1 MADDPFR
8 IRDHV
13 ANFDEIVGDIRA
25 RSLATRRT
33 VAMEAN
39 IAYGTGP
46 GETLDIFLPN
56 NTGSDMPIHMFIHG
70 GYWRMFSKEDYSC
83 VAETITRAGAVAAI
97 VDYSLM
103 PGARMEVL
111 VGQVVKAKAFL
122 LAHADR
128 FGATPE
134 RFSVSGHSAGAHL
147 ATFLFH
153 RSPAPSG
160 VVAAFLLGGLYDL
173 KPLQTSFL
181 RDEIALSDEEVR
193 RFTPVRHQ
201 HDPATRVAILTG
213 ELETEPFKVQANAF
227 RDILAVQG
235 LAARASLITGGN
247 HMSTVRD
254 LSVVGTSVAAAL
266 HALIA
271 NNASESHGAMH
282 SPRRSRGT
290 AQRKS

>member
-1 MADDPFR
+1 VAADPFR

-13 ANFDEIVGDIRA
+13 ADFDEIVADIRA

-33 VAMEAN
+33 VPMEAN

-46 GETLDIFLPN
+46 HEALDIFLPN
-56 NTGSDMPIHMFIHG
+56 SAGSDMPIHMFIHG

-83 VAETITRAGAVAAI
+83 VAETITGAGAVAAI

-103 PGARMEVL
+103 PGARMDVL
-111 VGQVVKAKAFL
+111 VGQVLKAKAFL
-122 LAHADR
+122 LTHADR
-128 FGATPE
+128 FGATSK

-173 KPLQTSFL
+173 EPLQMSFL
-181 RDEIALSDEEVR
+181 RDEIALSDEEVQ
-193 RFTPVRHQ
+193 RFTPMHHE
-201 HDPATRVAILTG
+201 HDSATRVAIVTG
-213 ELETEPFKVQANAF
+213 ELETDPFKIQANAF
-227 RDILAVQG
+227 RDILASQRLDV
-235 LAARASLITGGN
+235 RASQVADGH

-254 LSVVGTSVAAAL
+254 LAAAGTPMAAAL
-266 HALIA
+266 HAFIA
-271 NNASESHGAMH
+271 TSGGS
-282 SPRRSRGT
+282 
-290 AQRKS
+290 

>member
-1 MADDPFR
+1 MAADPFR

-13 ANFDEIVGDIRA
+13 ADFDAIVGDIRA

-39 IAYGTGP
+39 VAYGTAP

-56 NTGSDMPIHMFIHG
+56 SAGSDMPIHMFIHG

-83 VAETITRAGAVAAI
+83 VAETITGAGAVAAI

-103 PGARMEVL
+103 PGARMDVL
-111 VGQVVKAKAFL
+111 VGQVLKAKAFL
-122 LAHADR
+122 LAHAAR
-128 FGATPE
+128 FDATSE

-173 KPLQTSFL
+173 QPLQTSFL

-193 RFTPVRHQ
+193 RFTPMRHE
-201 HDPATRVAILTG
+201 HDPATRVAIMTG
-213 ELETEPFKVQANAF
+213 EQETGPFKIQADAF
-227 RDILAVQG
+227 RDILAAQG
-235 LAARASLITGGN
+235 LDVRASQVADGN

-254 LSVVGTSVAAAL
+254 LAVAGTPVAAAL
-266 HALIA
+266 RTYIA
-271 NNASESHGAMH
+271 HNANEE
-282 SPRRSRGT
+282 PKRYT
-290 AQRKS
+290 FP

>member
-1 MADDPFR
+1 MAADPFR

-13 ANFDEIVGDIRA
+13 ADFDDIVGDIRA
-25 RSLATRRT
+25 RSRATRRT

-39 IAYGTGP
+39 VAYGTGP
-46 GETLDIFLPN
+46 GETLDIFLPKS
-56 NTGSDMPIHMFIHG
+56 TGSDMPIHMFIHG

-83 VAETITRAGAVAAI
+83 VAETITGAGAIAAI

-103 PGARMEVL
+103 PMARMDVL
-111 VGQVVKAKAFL
+111 VGQVLKAKAFL

-128 FGATPE
+128 FGATSK

-153 RSPAPSG
+153 RSPTPSG

-173 KPLQTSFL
+173 EPLQTSFL

-193 RFTPVRHQ
+193 RFTPMRHE
-201 HDPATRVAILTG
+201 HDPATRVAIMTG
-213 ELETEPFKVQANAF
+213 EQETGPFKIQASAF
-227 RDILAVQG
+227 RVILAAQG
-235 LAARASLITGGN
+235 LDVRASQVADGN

-254 LSVVGTSVAAAL
+254 LAVGGSPVAAAMR
-266 HALIA
+266 AFIA
-271 NNASESHGAMH
+271 NNASEE
-282 SPRRSRGT
+282 PKRYT
-290 AQRKS
+290 FP

>member
-1 MADDPFR
+1 MAADPFR

-13 ANFDEIVGDIRA
+13 SDFDEIVGDIRA

-33 VAMEAN
+33 VTMEAS

-46 GETLDIFLPN
+46 GETLDIFLPDN
-56 NTGSDMPIHMFIHG
+56 PSLDMPIHMFIHG

-83 VAETITRAGAVAAI
+83 VAETITGAGAVAAI

-103 PGARMEVL
+103 PGARMDVL
-111 VGQVVKAKAFL
+111 IGQVVKAKAFL

-128 FGATPE
+128 FGATPK

-153 RSPAPSG
+153 RAPAPSS

-173 KPLQTSFL
+173 EPLQTSFL
-181 RDEIALSDEEVR
+181 SNEIALSDEEVR
-193 RFTPVRHQ
+193 RFTPMRHE
-201 HDPATRVAILTG
+201 HDPATRVALMTG
-213 ELETEPFKVQANAF
+213 ELETAPFKSQANAF
-227 RDILAVQG
+227 RDVLAAQG
-235 LAARASLITGGN
+235 LEVLATYAADGN

-254 LSVVGTSVAAAL
+254 LAVAGTPVAAAL
-266 HALIA
+266 RALIA
-271 NNASESHGAMH
+271 NDADEEPKQST
-282 SPRRSRGT
+282 SPDRRFS
-290 AQRKS
+290 

>member
-1 MADDPFR
+1 MAADPFR

-13 ANFDEIVGDIRA
+13 AGFDAIVGDIRA
-25 RSLATRRT
+25 RSLVTRRT

-39 IAYGTGP
+39 VAYGTAP
-46 GETLDIFLPN
+46 GETLDIFLPKSA
-56 NTGSDMPIHMFIHG
+56 GSDIQIHMLIHC

-83 VAETITRAGAVAAI
+83 VAETITGAGAVAAI

-103 PGARMEVL
+103 PTARMDVL
-111 VGQVVKAKAFL
+111 VGQVLKAKAFL

-128 FGATPE
+128 FGATSK

-173 KPLQTSFL
+173 EPLQTSFL

-193 RFTPVRHQ
+193 RFTPMHHE
-201 HDPATRVAILTG
+201 HDPATRVAIMTG
-213 ELETEPFKVQANAF
+213 ELETDPFKIQANAF
-227 RDILAVQG
+227 RDILAAQG
-235 LAARASLITGGN
+235 LEVRASKVTDGN

-254 LSVVGTSVAAAL
+254 LAVAGTPAAAAL
-266 HALIA
+266 RALIA
-271 NNASESHGAMH
+271 NNAGEE
-282 SPRRSRGT
+282 PKRYT
-290 AQRKS
+290 FP

>member
-1 MADDPFR
+1 MAADPFR

-13 ANFDEIVGDIRA
+13 ADFDEIVGDIRA

-39 IAYGTGP
+39 IAYGAGP

-56 NTGSDMPIHMFIHG
+56 SAGSNMPIHMFIHG

-83 VAETITRAGAVAAI
+83 VAETITGAGAVAAI

-103 PGARMEVL
+103 PGARLDAL
-111 VGQVVKAKAFL
+111 VGQVLKAKAFL

-128 FGATPE
+128 FGATSK

-173 KPLQTSFL
+173 EPLQTSFL

-193 RFTPVRHQ
+193 RFTPMHHE
-201 HDPATRVAILTG
+201 HDPATRVAIMTG
-213 ELETEPFKVQANAF
+213 ELETDPFKMQANEF
-227 RDILAVQG
+227 REILAAQRLDV
-235 LAARASLITGGN
+235 RASQVANGN

-254 LSVVGTSVAAAL
+254 LAVAGTAVATAL
-266 HALIA
+266 RAFIA
-271 NNASESHGAMH
+271 NNASAE
-282 SPRRSRGT
+282 PKRYT
-290 AQRKS
+290 FP

>member
-1 MADDPFR
+1 LAADPFR

-13 ANFDEIVGDIRA
+13 AGFDEIVGDIRA
-25 RSLATRRT
+25 RSFSTRRT

-39 IAYGTGP
+39 VAYGREA

-56 NTGSDMPIHMFIHG
+56 GAGLDRPIHMFIHG

-83 VAETITRAGAVAAI
+83 IAETVTRAGAVAAI

-103 PGARMEVL
+103 PMARMEVL
-111 VGQVVKAKAFL
+111 VGQVLKAKAFL

-128 FGATPE
+128 FGANPE

-147 ATFLFH
+147 ATFLFN
-153 RSPAPSG
+153 RMVAPSG
-160 VVAAFLLGGLYDL
+160 VVGAFLLGGLYDL

-193 RFTPVRHQ
+193 RFTPMHRE
-201 HDPATRVAILTG
+201 HDPATRVAIMTG
-213 ELETEPFKVQANAF
+213 ELETCPFKLQANAF
-227 RDILAVQG
+227 RDILAAQG
-235 LAARASLITGGN
+235 LEVRTLHVADGD
-247 HMSTVRD
+247 HMSTIRD
-254 LSVVGTSVAAAL
+254 LSVVGTPVAAAL

-271 NNASESHGAMH
+271 NDASGI
-282 SPRRSRGT
+282 P
-290 AQRKS
+290 Q

>member
-1 MADDPFR
+1 MAADPFR

-13 ANFDEIVGDIRA
+13 AGFDEIVGDIRA

-39 IAYGTGP
+39 VAYGSEP

-56 NTGSDMPIHMFIHG
+56 NAGSDMPIHMFIHG

-83 VAETITRAGAVAAI
+83 VAETVTGAGAVAAI
-97 VDYSLM
+97 VDYSVM
-103 PGARMEVL
+103 PTARMDVL
-111 VGQVVKAKAFL
+111 VGQVLKAKSFL

-128 FGATPE
+128 FGATPR

-153 RSPAPSG
+153 RSLAPSG
-160 VVAAFLLGGLYDL
+160 VIAAFLLGGLYDL
-173 KPLQTSFL
+173 EPLQTSFL

-193 RFTPVRHQ
+193 RFTPMRQ
-201 HDPATRVAILTG
+201 EHDPATRVAIMTG
-213 ELETEPFKVQANAF
+213 ELETNPFKIQANAF
-227 RDILAVQG
+227 RDTLAAQG
-235 LAARASLITGGN
+235 LEVRASHVVDGD

-254 LSVVGTSVAAAL
+254 LAVHGTPMAAVLRAF
-266 HALIA
+266 IA
-271 NNASESHGAMH
+271 TSGGS
-282 SPRRSRGT
+282 
-290 AQRKS
+290 

>member
-1 MADDPFR
+1 MAADPFR

-13 ANFDEIVGDIRA
+13 AGFDEIVGDIRA

-39 IAYGTGP
+39 VAYGSEP

-56 NTGSDMPIHMFIHG
+56 NAGSDMPIHMFIHG

-83 VAETITRAGAVAAI
+83 VAETVTGAGAVAAI
-97 VDYSLM
+97 VDYSVM
-103 PGARMEVL
+103 PTARMDVL
-111 VGQVVKAKAFL
+111 VGQVLKAKSFL

-128 FGATPE
+128 FGATPR

-153 RSPAPSG
+153 RSLAPSG
-160 VVAAFLLGGLYDL
+160 VIAAFLLGGLYDL
-173 KPLQTSFL
+173 EPLQTSFL

-193 RFTPVRHQ
+193 RFTPMRQ
-201 HDPATRVAILTG
+201 EHDPATRVAIMTG
-213 ELETEPFKVQANAF
+213 ELETNPFKIQANAF
-227 RDILAVQG
+227 RDTLAAQG
-235 LAARASLITGGN
+235 LEVRASHVVDGD

-254 LSVVGTSVAAAL
+254 LAVHCTPMAAVLRAFIATSGG
-266 HALIA
+266 
-271 NNASESHGAMH
+271 S
-282 SPRRSRGT
+282 
-290 AQRKS
+290 

>member
-1 MADDPFR
+1 MAADPFR

-13 ANFDEIVGDIRA
+13 SDFDEIVADIRA

-33 VAMEAN
+33 VTMEAN

-56 NTGSDMPIHMFIHG
+56 EARCDMPIHMFIHG

-83 VAETITRAGAVAAI
+83 VAETITGAGAVAAI

-103 PGARMEVL
+103 PGARMDVL
-111 VGQVVKAKAFL
+111 VGQILKAKAFL

-128 FGATPE
+128 FGATPNQ
-134 RFSVSGHSAGAHL
+134 FSVSGHSAGAHL

-153 RSPAPSG
+153 VSRVPSG
-160 VVAAFLLGGLYDL
+160 VIAAFLLGGLYDL

-193 RFTPVRHQ
+193 RFTPMRHE
-201 HDPATRVAILTG
+201 HDPATRVAIMTG
-213 ELETEPFKVQANAF
+213 EQETDPFKIQANAF
-227 RDILAVQG
+227 RDVLAAQG
-235 LAARASLITGGN
+235 LEVRASHAPDGN

-254 LSVVGTSVAAAL
+254 LAVAGTPVAAAL
-266 HALIA
+266 RAAIA
-271 NNASESHGAMH
+271 NNAGEEL
-282 SPRRSRGT
+282 RGST
-290 AQRKS
+290 IPWPLAISGS

>member
-1 MADDPFR
+1 MAADPFR

-13 ANFDEIVGDIRA
+13 ADFDAIVGDIRA

-39 IAYGTGP
+39 IAYGDRP

-56 NTGSDMPIHMFIHG
+56 RAGSNMPIHMFIHG

-83 VAETITRAGAVAAI
+83 VADTITGAGAVAAI

-103 PGARMEVL
+103 PGARMDVL
-111 VGQVVKAKAFL
+111 VGQVLKAKAFL

-128 FGATPE
+128 FGATSK

-160 VVAAFLLGGLYDL
+160 VVAAFLLGGLYEL
-173 KPLQTSFL
+173 EPLQTSFL

-193 RFTPVRHQ
+193 RFTPMHHE
-201 HDPATRVAILTG
+201 HDPATRVAIMTG
-213 ELETEPFKVQANAF
+213 EQETGPFKIQANAF
-227 RDILAVQG
+227 RDILAAQG
-235 LAARASLITGGN
+235 LEVRASQVADGN

-254 LSVVGTSVAAAL
+254 LAVAGTAVATAL
-266 HALIA
+266 RAFIA
-271 NNASESHGAMH
+271 NNASAE
-282 SPRRSRGT
+282 PKRYT
-290 AQRKS
+290 FP

>member
-1 MADDPFR
+1 MAADPFR

-13 ANFDEIVGDIRA
+13 ADFDAIVGDIRA

-39 IAYGTGP
+39 IAYGDRL
-46 GETLDIFLPN
+46 GETLDIFLPDSA
-56 NTGSDMPIHMFIHG
+56 GSDMPIHMFIHG

-83 VAETITRAGAVAAI
+83 VAETITGAGAVAAI

-103 PGARMEVL
+103 PTARMDVL
-111 VGQVVKAKAFL
+111 VGQVLKAKSFL

-128 FGATPE
+128 FGATSK

-173 KPLQTSFL
+173 EPLQRSFL

-193 RFTPVRHQ
+193 RFTPLRHV
-201 HDPATRVAILTG
+201 HDPATRVAIMTG
-213 ELETEPFKVQANAF
+213 GLETNPFKVQANAF
-227 RDILAVQG
+227 RDTLFDQG
-235 LAARASLITGGN
+235 LEVRASHVADGD

-254 LSVVGTSVAAAL
+254 LAVIGTPMAAAL
-266 HALIA
+266 RAFIVT
-271 NNASESHGAMH
+271 SG
-282 SPRRSRGT
+282 RS
-290 AQRKS
+290 

>member
-1 MADDPFR
+1 VTADPFR

-13 ANFDEIVGDIRA
+13 AGFDDIVDDIRT
-25 RSLATRRT
+25 RSIATRRT

-39 IAYGTGP
+39 VAYGREP

-56 NTGSDMPIHMFIHG
+56 GTGSDMPIHMFIHG

-83 VAETITRAGAVAAI
+83 VAETVTRAGAVAAI

-103 PGARMEVL
+103 PMARMDVL
-111 VGQVVKAKAFL
+111 IGQVLNAKAFL

-128 FGATPE
+128 FGATPS

-147 ATFLFH
+147 ATFLFN
-153 RSPAPSG
+153 RSVAPSG
-160 VVAAFLLGGLYDL
+160 VTAAFLLGGLYDL

-193 RFTPVRHQ
+193 RFTPMRRE
-201 HDPATRVAILTG
+201 HDPATRVAIMTG
-213 ELETEPFKVQANAF
+213 ELETNPFKIQANAF
-227 RDILAVQG
+227 RDVLAAQG
-235 LAARASLITGGN
+235 LEVRASHVADGD

-254 LSVVGTSVAAAL
+254 LAVFGTPVAAAL
-266 HALIA
+266 HAFIA
-271 NNASESHGAMH
+271 NDASEK
-282 SPRRSRGT
+282 PR
-290 AQRKS
+290 

>member
-1 MADDPFR
+1 MAADPFR

-13 ANFDEIVGDIRA
+13 PDFDEIVGDIRA

-33 VAMEAN
+33 VTMEAN

-46 GETLDIFLPN
+46 GETLDIFLPDN
-56 NTGSDMPIHMFIHG
+56 ASADMPIHMFIHG

-83 VAETITRAGAVAAI
+83 VAETITGAGAVAAI

-103 PGARMEVL
+103 PGARMDVL

-128 FGATPE
+128 FGATPK

-153 RSPAPSG
+153 RAPAPSS

-173 KPLQTSFL
+173 EPLQTSFL
-181 RDEIALSDEEVR
+181 SNEIALSDEEVR
-193 RFTPVRHQ
+193 RFTPMRHE
-201 HDPATRVAILTG
+201 HDPATRVALMTG
-213 ELETEPFKVQANAF
+213 ELETAPFKIQANAF
-227 RDILAVQG
+227 TDVLAAQG
-235 LAARASLITGGN
+235 LEVLATYAADGN

-254 LSVVGTSVAAAL
+254 LAVAGTPVAAAL
-266 HALIA
+266 RGLIA
-271 NNASESHGAMH
+271 NDAG
-282 SPRRSRGT
+282 RL
-290 AQRKS
+290 

>member
-1 MADDPFR
+1 MAADPFR

-13 ANFDEIVGDIRA
+13 ADFDAIVGDIRA

-39 IAYGTGP
+39 IAYGAGP

-56 NTGSDMPIHMFIHG
+56 SAGSDMPIHMFIHG

-83 VAETITRAGAVAAI
+83 VAETITGAGAVAAI

-103 PGARMEVL
+103 PTARMDVL
-111 VGQVVKAKAFL
+111 VGQVLKAKAFL

-128 FGATPE
+128 FGATSK

-173 KPLQTSFL
+173 EPLQTSFL

-193 RFTPVRHQ
+193 RFTPMHHE
-201 HDPATRVAILTG
+201 HDPATRVAIMTG
-213 ELETEPFKVQANAF
+213 ELETDPFKIQANAF
-227 RDILAVQG
+227 RDILAAQG
-235 LAARASLITGGN
+235 LDVRASQIAEGN

-254 LSVVGTSVAAAL
+254 LAVLGTPVAAAL

-271 NNASESHGAMH
+271 NNASEE
-282 SPRRSRGT
+282 PKRYT
-290 AQRKS
+290 FL